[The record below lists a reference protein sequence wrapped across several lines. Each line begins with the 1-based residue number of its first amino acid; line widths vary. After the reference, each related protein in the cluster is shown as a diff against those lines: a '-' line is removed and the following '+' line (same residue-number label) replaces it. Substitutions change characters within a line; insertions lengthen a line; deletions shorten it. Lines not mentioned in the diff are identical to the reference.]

1 MGTTYY
7 TLAVFDKPW
16 EEVLDKALSRV
27 QIQLHYE
34 LKTTEQSTVDWFEVE
49 TYSKENMMLLY
60 TGVSTSRWLFVL
72 SSELM
77 KFLRML
83 MRAGTVLICG
93 YTDDNDLRKAGFEE
107 NNSYS
112 STSGLVETIKRES
125 SKSFPLALLLWR
137 KNS

>member
-34 LKTTEQSTVDWFEVE
+34 LKTTKQSTVDWFEVE

-77 KFLRML
+77 KFLRKL

-107 NNSYS
+107 NNQ
-112 STSGLVETIKRES
+112 
-125 SKSFPLALLLWR
+125 LLFYEWP
-137 KNS
+137 S